1 MSLSKVIGFAAVVAA
16 LALAA
21 TGGNSA
27 TAGAAKTCPA
37 GYVHA
42 KLSWGEKC
50 LKAGQY
56 CKIKGDREYHRYHF
70 HCHTGR
76 LSRSAAG
83 GNSTGSG
90 CQPGYSPCL
99 PRVAD
104 LNCSDIPAS
113 KKPIRVTG
121 DDPYRLDGDGDGWAA
136 SPRSRA
142 KALLSLGW
150 RYGASRVNARGLAPC
165 ALLVVGVRRQPC
177 GAAML
182 RVAASQQFA
191 SA

>member
-1 MSLSKVIGFAAVVAA
+1 MGLSKVIGLAAVVTA
-16 LALAA
+16 LAFVA
-21 TGGNSA
+21 TGDNSA

-42 KLSWGEKC
+42 NLSWGEKC

-56 CKIKGDREYHRYHF
+56 CKIKGDREYHRYRF

-104 LNCSDIPAS
+104 S
-113 KKPIRVTG
+113 T
-121 DDPYRLDGDGDGWAA
+121 AA
-136 SPRSRA
+136 TFRSR
-142 KALLSLGW
+142 
-150 RYGASRVNARGLAPC
+150 RNP
-165 ALLVVGVRRQPC
+165 
-177 GAAML
+177 
-182 RVAASQQFA
+182 